1 MEHDILADTRSH
13 ICECFDGVDRAAL
26 QTRVPV
32 MADRLCMLC
41 WLLVQVVLLV
51 FIRSAVSRL
60 SRQRNEW
67 SSDPSVF
74 KLTDGYVVQVC
85 TLCGCEAVGRGRG
98 R

>member
-1 MEHDILADTRSH
+1 MEHDNFAGTCSH
-13 ICECFDGVDRAAL
+13 ICECFDGVDRAVL
-26 QTRVPV
+26 KTRVPR
-32 MADRLCMLC
+32 MADRLCPMC

-60 SRQRNEW
+60 NRQRNEW

-74 KLTDGYVVQVC
+74 KLTDGYVVQVR
-85 TLCGCEAVGRGRG
+85 TLCGCEAVGRVRG

>member
-1 MEHDILADTRSH
+1 
-13 ICECFDGVDRAAL
+13 
-26 QTRVPV
+26 
-32 MADRLCMLC
+32 MADRVCMLC

-60 SRQRNEW
+60 NRQRNEW

-85 TLCGCEAVGRGRG
+85 TLCGCEAVGRVRG